1 MKPRARRRCREAPH
15 ARQLNG
21 DLVKTHLD
29 SDDASITQRFFRV
42 DPDATS
48 AYDITPL
55 AVQRLDHVVAR
66 RRLIRA
72 TRREVLQ
79 LREALAS
86 GWDIGPELAHEE
98 RRLAALEMSLAW

>member
-1 MKPRARRRCREAPH
+1 MS
-15 ARQLNG
+15 QFNN
-21 DLVKTHLD
+21 D
-29 SDDASITQRFFRV
+29 STTAITARFFRV

-55 AVQRLDHVVAR
+55 AVQRLDHAVAR

-98 RRLAALEMSLAW
+98 RWLASLERADRCAALGAR